1 MTGGDVWWSYWYFH
15 LPNYA
20 LAVLMYTLFGR
31 FLLAAIL
38 RPDSPNYI
46 LRWFR
51 LLTDPVIVV
60 VRFITP
66 VYVPEKY
73 FPLAGMFWLAL
84 ARLAFYVIMF
94 RLGLAPS
101 LGRLGGEGG

>member
-38 RPDSPNYI
+38 RPNSLNYI